1 MINEGI
7 QNGVNTELMINV
19 KNSCCFVFIL
29 VNSKKDYSKIHYQH
43 PVDQD
48 NCIELLKHTDCT
60 TIPVL
65 QYTI

>member
-29 VNSKKDYSKIHYQH
+29 VNSKKDYNKIHYQH
-43 PVDQD
+43 PVD
-48 NCIELLKHTDCT
+48 
-60 TIPVL
+60 
-65 QYTI
+65 

>member
-1 MINEGI
+1 MSNEGI

-43 PVDQD
+43 SVD
-48 NCIELLKHTDCT
+48 
-60 TIPVL
+60 
-65 QYTI
+65 